1 MSEFSTVYQ
10 ILIWSIPVLF
20 AITLHEVGH
29 GWVAMLLGDPTA
41 KDQGRLSLN
50 PLKHVDPIGTV
61 IVPLIMFFASGF
73 IFGWAKPVPVDWNR
87 LKNTKRDIALVALA
101 GPFANLLMIIFWLII
116 AKFFIAAAEGDNTT
130 AHIITL
136 MALAGIVINSLLM
149 ILNLFPLPPLDG
161 SRVVFSLLPE
171 PIASRYAKLEPY
183 GLIILVLLLV
193 SGVLFEIIGPIIN
206 GIQQALYTLIT

>member
-1 MSEFSTVYQ
+1 MSEFSTFHQ

-41 KDQGRLSLN
+41 KDQGRLSIN
-50 PLKHVDPIGTV
+50 PLKHIDPMGTV

-87 LKNTKRDIALVALA
+87 LKNTRRDIALVALA
-101 GPFANLLMIIFWLII
+101 GPFANLLMIMFWLII
-116 AKFFIAAAEGDNTT
+116 AKLFITPAEGGNTI
-130 AHIITL
+130 AHVLTL
-136 MALAGIVINSLLM
+136 MALAGIMINSLLM

-183 GLIILVLLLV
+183 GLIILVVLLA
-193 SGVLFEIIGPIIN
+193 SGVLFKIIGPIID
-206 GIQQALYTLIT
+206 GFQQTIYTLIT